1 MKMRLETRLAVTCLL
16 ALCATGSRAMAA
28 VSAQE
33 AAALNSTLTPFGAE
47 RAANSDGSIPAWTGV
62 YDKVPAGYVSGN
74 LRPDPFPQDKPVYSI
89 DAKNLEQHSAE
100 VTEGI
105 VALFKKH
112 PDYRIDVYPT
122 RRTAGAPQWVY
133 DNTFANATRAT
144 LTNDGLT
151 LQGAYGGIPFP
162 IPKSGIEVVW
172 NHLLRWTGEA
182 AEYTFTGYIID
193 SNGSPALDD
202 QTHGVVQ
209 YPYYYKDGSLKTF
222 GGAYWYNYVQTLAPP
237 YKNGEFILFIDYTDF
252 AAKPRQAWQY
262 LSGQRRA
269 RRAPTVGFD
278 VPNTIASGFNN
289 FDEVFG
295 FMGSPEKYDWKLIGK
310 KEVIVPYNDNKM
322 LLVAPKERLG
332 RSFIK
337 PDHVRWEKHRV
348 WVVDATLK
356 SGARHTLP
364 HKMFY
369 FDEDSWCL
377 LLEDEWDGQKV
388 LWRHIQN
395 YPMVVADLP
404 GIVLNPWGI
413 YNIVNGDYNA
423 DTAWDQTPGASY
435 RIVPRKPESFFTPE
449 ALASHGV
456 R

>member
-1 MKMRLETRLAVTCLL
+1 
-16 ALCATGSRAMAA
+16 
-28 VSAQE
+28 
-33 AAALNSTLTPFGAE
+33 
-47 RAANSDGSIPAWTGV
+47 
-62 YDKVPAGYVSGN
+62 
-74 LRPDPFPQDKPVYSI
+74 
-89 DAKNLEQHSAE
+89 
-100 VTEGI
+100 

-202 QTHGVVQ
+202 QTRGVVQ

-295 FMGSPEKYDWKLIGK
+295 FMGSPEKYDWQLIGK

-322 LLVAPKERLG
+322 LLVAR
-332 RSFIK
+332 RS
-337 PDHVRWEKHRV
+337 
-348 WVVDATLK
+348 A
-356 SGARHTLP
+356 SGAR
-364 HKMFY
+364 
-369 FDEDSWCL
+369 SSS
-377 LLEDEWDGQKV
+377 
-388 LWRHIQN
+388 
-395 YPMVVADLP
+395 
-404 GIVLNPWGI
+404 
-413 YNIVNGDYNA
+413 
-423 DTAWDQTPGASY
+423 QTMSAGRSIGSGWSM
-435 RIVPRKPESFFTPE
+435 RR
-449 ALASHGV
+449 
-456 R
+456 